1 MKEPLSYIKDR
12 AVATHLVMAQIAADW
27 TAPGFITPAAFG
39 ILITNLNA
47 QVNLLSDREAQLA
60 LVAGEW
66 DTALGL
72 WHGCSV
78 CVTQV
83 ARGAFRGTD
92 KAGAWRNVRARRG
105 SREKITQAGQAVESA
120 WIAADAAWVPK
131 SGLALTDYQGLK
143 NTSLNKQAAN
153 AAAERN
159 TNLERA
165 TLGVRADELY
175 DLSVQWYL
183 MATGAFPVGTIN
195 GDLIRTIPTQYNPN
209 VLPGRLN
216 FSQHFSPA
224 AGLVELVWSA
234 PRATTYNLFGKSP
247 LGTEFELILNGVAQ
261 TSWLGTGL
269 APGTWAFKG
278 EAVNAS
284 GTGESSPVTIVPVA
298 AALAA

>member
-12 AVATHLVMAQIAADW
+12 SVVTQLVMAQIAAEW
-27 TAPGFITPAAFG
+27 VAPGFITPAAFG
-39 ILITNLNA
+39 VLITNLYA
-47 QVNLLSDREAQLA
+47 QENLLSDREAQLA

-105 SREKITQAGQAVESA
+105 SREKITQAGQAIESA

-131 SGLALTDYQGLK
+131 SGLALTDYQALK
-143 NTSLNKQAAN
+143 NTSLDKQAAN
-153 AAAERN
+153 SAAQRN

-165 TLGVRADELY
+165 TLSVRADELY
-175 DLSVQWYL
+175 ELSVQWYL
-183 MATGAFPVGTIN
+183 MATGAFPAGTIN

-224 AGLVELVWSA
+224 AGQVELVWGA
-234 PRATTYNLFGKSP
+234 TRATTYNLFGKSP
-247 LGTEFELILNGVAQ
+247 LGTEFELILEGVDQ

-284 GTGESSPVTIVPVA
+284 GTGEGSPVTIVPVA

>member
-12 AVATHLVMAQIAADW
+12 SVATQLVMAQIAAEW
-27 TAPGFITPAAFG
+27 VAPGFITPADFG
-39 ILITNLNA
+39 ILITNLSA
-47 QVNLLSDREAQLA
+47 QENLLSDREAQLA

-105 SREKITQAGQAVESA
+105 SREKITQAGQAIESA

-131 SGLALTDYQGLK
+131 SGLALTDYQALK
-143 NTSLNKQAAN
+143 NTSLDKQAAN
-153 AAAERN
+153 SAAERN

-183 MATGAFPVGTIN
+183 MATGAFPAGTIN

-224 AGLVELVWSA
+224 AGQVELVWGA
-234 PRATTYNLFGKSP
+234 TRATTYNLFGKSP
-247 LGTEFELILNGVAQ
+247 LGTEFELILEGVDQ

-278 EAVNAS
+278 EAVNA
-284 GTGESSPVTIVPVA
+284 
-298 AALAA
+298 